1 MTSLAD
7 FRHIQLS
14 SQAPRIGRDGWGVVS
29 DSVDVRLS
37 SLGVSFGA
45 EIGDMLL
52 DFRSIVRVG

>member
-1 MTSLAD
+1 MTSLAG

-14 SQAPRIGRDGWGVVS
+14 SQVPRIGRDGWGVIS

-37 SLGVSFGA
+37 SLCISFGA
-45 EIGDMLL
+45 EIGDILL

>member
-1 MTSLAD
+1 MTSLAGY
-7 FRHIQLS
+7 RHIQLS
-14 SQAPRIGRDGWGVVS
+14 SQAPRIGRDGWGVTS

-45 EIGDMLL
+45 ETGDVLL